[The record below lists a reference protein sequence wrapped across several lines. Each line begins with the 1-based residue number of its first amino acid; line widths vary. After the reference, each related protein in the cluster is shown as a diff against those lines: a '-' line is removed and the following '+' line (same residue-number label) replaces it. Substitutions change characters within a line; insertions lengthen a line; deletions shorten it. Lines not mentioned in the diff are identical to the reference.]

1 MLERHK
7 VALATNGSGDATGYT
22 PATRG
27 LVQAVFYDF
36 VDMSAGVMT
45 ITEEDTGH
53 AILALAT
60 MPVVDTLYLPRAK
73 AQDGLGSDLTYDG
86 SHLVNDRVPVQ
97 GRVKVVVASGGAT
110 KTGNVYVYVAVS

>member
-22 PATRG
+22 PAVRG
-27 LVQAVFYDF
+27 RVVAVFYDF

-53 AILALAT
+53 AILALAA
-60 MPVVDTLYLPRAK
+60 MPVADTLYLPRSI
-73 AQDGLGSDLTYDG
+73 AQGPDGADLTYDG
-86 SHLVNDRVPVQ
+86 THKVYEAVPVQ

-110 KTGNVYVYVAVS
+110 KTGNVYLYVS